1 MIKVLVGTSNRL
13 KVEATKEAF
22 SRAFSEEVEVKGY
35 QVNSGVSVQPFGD
48 DVFKGAINRVKA
60 CSRREKAD
68 FYVGIEGG
76 IIKKLDR
83 LMTFAAVCIMDS
95 KGRTSIGTSGH
106 FPLPKEVVELIREGK
121 ELGEAMDILIGKKG
135 IKYNE
140 GAIGIFSKWLIDRKA
155 LYVHA
160 LLLTLIPFLSPE
172 FEWFLI
178 DE

>member
-22 SRAFSEEVEVKGY
+22 SKAFLGDVEVKGCK
-35 QVNSGVSVQPFGD
+35 VDSGVSAQPFGD
-48 DVFKGAINRVKA
+48 DVFRGAINRAKA
-60 CSRREKAD
+60 CSMKEKAD

-76 IIKKLDR
+76 IIER
-83 LMTFAAVCIMDS
+83 LGKVMTFAAVCIIDS

-106 FPLPKEVVELIREGK
+106 FPLPKEVIELVKEGK
-121 ELGEAMDILIGKKG
+121 ELGEAMDLLIGKKG

-140 GAIGIFSKWLIDRKA
+140 GAIGVFSKGLIDRKA

-160 LLLTLIPFLSPE
+160 LLLSLIPFLSPE
-172 FEWFLI
+172 FEWF
-178 DE
+178 